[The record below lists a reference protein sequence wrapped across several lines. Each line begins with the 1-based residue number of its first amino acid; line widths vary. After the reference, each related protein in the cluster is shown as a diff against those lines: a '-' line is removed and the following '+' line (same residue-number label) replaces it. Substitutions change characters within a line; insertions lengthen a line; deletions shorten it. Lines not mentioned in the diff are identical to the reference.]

1 MKISGKSIMIRV
13 DGKTIA
19 LATSCSLNVTT
30 QMADGKTKDDAV
42 GPTGEFDY
50 ADWNM
55 SSENLVGAND
65 GVTGQMLSDELLAL
79 QLAGTAVDVTTEL
92 MADSKNAVPSSDW
105 EPANPTTRTG
115 FTPYGGKALIDSFQL
130 NAPTDG
136 KASVSINFKGVSP
149 LAKVTYG

>member
-30 QMADGKTKDDAV
+30 QMVDGKTKDDAA

-79 QLAGTAVDVTTEL
+79 QLAGTKVEISLDL
-92 MADSKNAVPSSDW
+92 MTDSTSSVPSSDW
-105 EPANPTTRTG
+105 SPMNPTTRTG
-115 FTPYGGKALIDSFQL
+115 FTPYGGKAMIDSFQL
-130 NAPTDG
+130 NAPVDG
-136 KASVSINFKGVSP
+136 KASASINFKGVSP

>member
-1 MKISGKSIMIRV
+1 MKLSGKSIMMRV
-13 DGKTIA
+13 NNKTLA

-30 QMADGKTKDDAV
+30 QVTDSKTKDDAV

-79 QLAGTAVDVTTEL
+79 QLAGTKVEISVDL
-92 MADSKNAVPSSDW
+92 MANSTSSVPSSDW
-105 EPANPTTRTG
+105 SPENPTTKTG
-115 FTPYGGKALIDSFQL
+115 FTPNGGEALIESFQL
-130 NAPTDG
+130 NAPVDG

>member
-1 MKISGKSIMIRV
+1 MKLSGKSIMMRV
-13 DGKTIA
+13 NDKTIA

-30 QMADGKTKDDAV
+30 QVTDSKTKDDAV
-42 GPTGEFDY
+42 GPTGEFAY

-79 QLAGTAVDVTTEL
+79 QLAGTKVGISVEL
-92 MADSKNAVPSSDW
+92 MANSTSSVPSSDW
-105 EPANPTTRTG
+105 SPENPTTKTG
-115 FTPYGGKALIDSFQL
+115 FTPYGGEALIESFQM
-130 NAPTDG
+130 NAPVDG

>member
-1 MKISGKSIMIRV
+1 MKLSGKSIMMRV
-13 DGKTIA
+13 NNKTLA

-30 QMADGKTKDDAV
+30 QVTDSKTKDDAV

-79 QLAGTAVDVTTEL
+79 QLAGTKVEVSVDL
-92 MADSKNAVPSSDW
+92 MANSTSSVPSSDW
-105 EPANPTTRTG
+105 LPENPATKTG
-115 FTPYGGKALIDSFQL
+115 FTPYGGEALIESFQL
-130 NAPTDG
+130 NAPVDG

-149 LAKVTYG
+149 LVRVTYG

>member
-1 MKISGKSIMIRV
+1 MKLSGKSIMMRV
-13 DGKTIA
+13 NDKTIA

-30 QMADGKTKDDAV
+30 QVTDSKTKDDAV
-42 GPTGEFDY
+42 GPTGEFAY

-79 QLAGTAVDVTTEL
+79 QLAGTKVGISVDL
-92 MADSKNAVPSSDW
+92 MANSTSSVPDSDW
-105 EPANPTTRTG
+105 SPENPTIRTG
-115 FTPYGGKALIDSFQL
+115 FTPYGGEALIESFQL
-130 NAPTDG
+130 NAPVDG

>member
-1 MKISGKSIMIRV
+1 MKLSGKSIMIRV

-30 QMADGKTKDDAV
+30 QVTDSKTKDDAV

-79 QLAGTAVDVTTEL
+79 QLAGTEVDVSTEL
-92 MADSKNAVPSSDW
+92 ITDSKNAVPESDW
-105 EPANPTTRTG
+105 MPANPAARTG
-115 FTPYGGKALIDSFQL
+115 FTPYGGKALIESFQL
-130 NAPTDG
+130 NAPVDG
-136 KASVSINFKGVSP
+136 KASASINFKGVSP